1 LDETQTRIKDIIACR
16 IEEIIELAFSKLK
29 ISKYYDLANSHI
41 VLTGEGAKYFNTLEL
56 ATKIFKTKNIRI
68 GAPQKIHGLKTLIDN
83 PNNSTCMGM
92 LNYALSTEFQYDVK
106 GETNKKE
113 SVLSML
119 YNFFRAI

>member
-1 LDETQTRIKDIIACR
+1 
-16 IEEIIELAFSKLK
+16 
-29 ISKYYDLANSHI
+29 LANSHI

-106 GETNKKE
+106 GETNKKD